1 MVAGMA
7 EVGQNYDEP
16 LHGEEEGRPHQD
28 VLAEI

>member
-7 EVGQNYDEP
+7 KAGQSYDEP

-28 VLAEI
+28 VLVEI